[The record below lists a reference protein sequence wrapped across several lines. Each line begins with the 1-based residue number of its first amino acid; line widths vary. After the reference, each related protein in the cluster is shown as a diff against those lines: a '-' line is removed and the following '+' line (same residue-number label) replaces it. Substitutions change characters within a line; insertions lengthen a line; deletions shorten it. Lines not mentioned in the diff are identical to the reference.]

1 MTQNL
6 PEEAAALFE
15 DFREMQERHLAA
27 LAENNLGSIPDSD
40 DQRRGMLQRLRN
52 WLESEEPA
60 TIDPSILKAEL
71 GIIMEKEEKLKDQAD
86 NNYQKL
92 RAELESI
99 RIGKKTLNHY
109 SEKGYGLGD
118 SPHFVSRT
126 T

>member
-1 MTQNL
+1 
-6 PEEAAALFE
+6 
-15 DFREMQERHLAA
+15 MQERHLAA

-40 DQRRGMLQRLRN
+40 DQRRAMLQRLKN
-52 WLESEEPA
+52 WFASGEPE
-60 TIDPSILKAEL
+60 TIEPSVLKAEL
-71 GIIMEKEEKLKDQAD
+71 GALMEKEEKLKRQAD
-86 NNYQKL
+86 DNYRKL
-92 RAELESI
+92 RDELESI